1 MPIDSKEKRRSVLRT
16 VGPTPDGTIDA
27 TDRRT
32 ILGEF
37 AFNLVETV
45 ATVARTRTYE
55 AEANPRTRTVG
66 AESRTYYAKG

>member
-37 AFNLVETV
+37 AFNLVETI
-45 ATVARTRTYE
+45 ATEARTYT
-55 AEANPRTRTVG
+55 AIGGSRTRTVG